1 MVVFYTFS
9 VVVVV
14 VVVVG
19 GEGVDAGKREGG
31 EAVGE
36 AVGCGRRGVG
46 DGSEGVDVGERGGV
60 VTVGEAVRGGR
71 REVDGVGAGGEG
83 EGGADGGKVVGWM
96 AVVVEVG
103 RRKVEVEEGVAG
115 QDEAVF
121 CFGFLMKLSAYVARQ
136 RLPIYRG
143 LIRCR
148 YIERCRYFVH
158 SFVILRCFE
167 RPRHFHRVGNA
178 CAVLSDEKRQQ

>member
-46 DGSEGVDVGERGGV
+46 DGGEGVD
-60 VTVGEAVRGGR
+60 
-71 REVDGVGAGGEG
+71 DNGGEYQCRL
-83 EGGADGGKVVGWM
+83 ARPVYYP
-96 AVVVEVG
+96 G
-103 RRKVEVEEGVAG
+103 R
-115 QDEAVF
+115 
-121 CFGFLMKLSAYVARQ
+121 
-136 RLPIYRG
+136 
-143 LIRCR
+143 
-148 YIERCRYFVH
+148 
-158 SFVILRCFE
+158 
-167 RPRHFHRVGNA
+167 
-178 CAVLSDEKRQQ
+178 